1 MIANIRGVRRERT
14 REGAGGR
21 SNLFGYV
28 FIAPALIL
36 YLVFNVWTIFRGF
49 AMAFTDYR
57 FLLPKSRWDFNGLAN
72 FKEMISDPDVWQS
85 LGVALRY
92 TAMVLPTTLILAV
105 LLAVVISKVR
115 RGANFYRWMVYLPV
129 ILPVA
134 VTFLMFGE
142 LYNFRFGFINS
153 VLRNWGVKSPPDWLG
168 DVSTVLPSIAAAD
181 VWRSLGFPTLLFLVG
196 IYNINSELYEAAAI
210 DGATGGQ
217 QFLRI
222 TLPLLKPVF
231 ALVLVLNIGVIGV
244 TEPMLILTGGDPQ
257 NASRTI
263 GLYVY
268 QVALQLGDLRLG
280 YAAAMSLVL
289 GLASALISLIVFR
302 VLREK

>member
-1 MIANIRGVRRERT
+1 
-14 REGAGGR
+14 
-21 SNLFGYV
+21 
-28 FIAPALIL
+28 
-36 YLVFNVWTIFRGF
+36 
-49 AMAFTDYR
+49 
-57 FLLPKSRWDFNGLAN
+57 
-72 FKEMISDPDVWQS
+72 MISDPDVWQS

-105 LLAVVISKVR
+105 LLAVVISKAH

-153 VLRNWGVKSPPDWLG
+153 VLRNWGVKRPPDWLG
-168 DVSTVLPSIAAAD
+168 DVSTVLPSIAVAD

-196 IYNINSELYEAAAI
+196 IYNINSDLYEAAAL
-210 DGATGGQ
+210 DGATGWQ
-217 QFLRI
+217 QFARI

-244 TEPMLILTGGDPQ
+244 AEPMLILTGGDPE

-263 GLYVY
+263 GLYTY
-268 QVALQLGDLRLG
+268 QIALQLGDLRLG
-280 YAAAMSLVL
+280 YAAALSLVL